1 MVISFSIKR
10 EQKENKKNFGKKLS
24 EIIQKF
30 LLRTRTAK

>member
-1 MVISFSIKR
+1 MVISFRTKR
-10 EQKENKKNFGKKLS
+10 EQKENEKYFGKKLS